1 MEVYTG
7 MITKIDL
14 YEEPVE
20 ILDRL
25 ENRGYAGM
33 SDFELSFLCGAIKEF
48 RPRKIVEVG
57 VAAGGTTAVILN
69 CLKSLDCSCEMYSV
83 DICEQCYFDLSKK
96 TGFVAKKFLEEEP
109 IDIIKHQFLL
119 GNTIA
124 ASLDKIGKDIDF
136 VILDTMHSLPGELL
150 DFISLYNSLNKRA
163 VVIFHDISQSQL
175 GFGNVNGAP
184 FEYASLVTLAITNSE
199 KLLVSDKSNIAGLC
213 NIGGMRLKEETED
226 SIENLFLGLFI
237 NWNYL
242 PDNRHL
248 CEYRQRIKKEY
259 DEQYYQM
266 FEQAI
271 ECNMFSLYRRQGL
284 EIPLKTVKDE
294 FENVLKKAEKIYIYG
309 AGKIG
314 REVEKYIRNCF
325 DEKKIRG
332 HIISDKKM
340 NTCDDVIELS
350 EIENMDCSVI
360 ILGLHEKYHLEV
372 LNSLYQKGLSK
383 YVFPYNGIG
392 FRELMKVI
400 EYENR
405 FYGKFELYEN
415 VYGYEQLIREGYR
428 Y

>member
-1 MEVYTG
+1 MEVNTEV
-7 MITKIDL
+7 IKKIDL
-14 YEEPVE
+14 YKEPLK
-20 ILDRL
+20 ILARF
-25 ENRGYAGM
+25 ENKGYTGM
-33 SDFELSFLCGAIKEF
+33 SDFELAFLCGAIKAF
-48 RPRKIVEVG
+48 RPKKIVEVG

-69 CLKSLDCSCEMYSV
+69 CLKSIGCICEIYSV
-83 DICEQCYFDLSKK
+83 DVCEQCYLDISKK
-96 TGFVAKKFLEEEP
+96 TGFIAEEMLKEEL
-109 IDIIKHQFLL
+109 IDTVKHEFVL

-124 ASLDKIGKDIDF
+124 AALDRIGGDIDF

-150 DFISLYNSLNKRA
+150 DFISLYHSLDKKA
-163 VVIFHDISQSQL
+163 VVIFHDIGQSQL
-175 GFGNVNGAP
+175 GIGNINGAP
-184 FEYASLVTLAITNSE
+184 FEYASLVTLATTMGE
-199 KLLVSDKSNIAGLC
+199 KFILPDHSRIAGLS
-213 NIGGMRLKEETED
+213 NIGGMRLNKEILC
-226 SIENLFLGLFI
+226 SIDNLFLGLFI
-237 NWNYL
+237 NWNYI
-242 PDNRHL
+242 PDIRHL
-248 CEYRQRIKKEY
+248 EEYRQRIKKEY

-271 ECNMFSLYRRQGL
+271 ECNMFFLYRRQGL

-325 DEKKIRG
+325 DGKKIRG

-415 VYGYEQLIREGYR
+415 VYGYEQSIREGYR